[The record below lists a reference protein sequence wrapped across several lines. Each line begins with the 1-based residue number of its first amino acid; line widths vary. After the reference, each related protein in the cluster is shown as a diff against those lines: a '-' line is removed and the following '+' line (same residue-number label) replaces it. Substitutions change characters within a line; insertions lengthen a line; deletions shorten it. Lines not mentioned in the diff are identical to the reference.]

1 MDQSPPPTLFAQPLA
16 TAPQTV
22 ALADIK
28 PGEASQ
34 LIKSVGTVGVLQ
46 SLLLKPS
53 SDPAYRFEIVEGN
66 RRDHS
71 ARHYGLTHV
80 PALITDGSG
89 AQLAAARAIANTAR
103 SSNPVQEARA
113 WHAVLQEGVYADVNA
128 LARDFGV
135 NVATVKQRLRLMRL
149 PDQVLDGI
157 QGRKI
162 AEGTAEKIANLDEA
176 YRTRALV
183 MYSEVTARGERFT
196 DAHLKEIRTRRGN
209 DLTRTVLGALST
221 LPSAQPLLSLPPAQV
236 LAEEVRR
243 LARDRGV
250 ELAELIAALGGTASP
265 PVPVVSASPAPSV
278 KAAPFME
285 VPVPAAPSVPPV
297 SGRVRL
303 GVRR

>member
-1 MDQSPPPTLFAQPLA
+1 MDQATQPTLFAQPLD
-16 TAPQTV
+16 TTPQMV

-28 PGEASQ
+28 PGEANTV
-34 LIKSVGTVGVLQ
+34 IKSVAAVGVLQ

-66 RRDHS
+66 RRDYS
-71 ARHYGLTHV
+71 ARQYGLTHV
-80 PALITDGSG
+80 PALITDGSP

-135 NVATVKQRLRLMRL
+135 PVATVKQRLRLMKL
-149 PDQVLDGI
+149 PAAVLDGI

-196 DAHLKEIRTRRGN
+196 DAHLKEIRARRG
-209 DLTRTVLGALST
+209 DDRTRTVLDALGAL
-221 LPSAQPLLSLPPAQV
+221 PGAQPLLNLPKVDV

-243 LARDRGV
+243 LARERGV
-250 ELAELIAALGGTASP
+250 DLAELIAALGGTASP
-265 PVPVVSASPAPSV
+265 PAPV
-278 KAAPFME
+278 
-285 VPVPAAPSVPPV
+285 V

-303 GVRR
+303 GVRRS

>member
-1 MDQSPPPTLFAQPLA
+1 MDQSPPPTLFAQPLD

-34 LIKSVGTVGVLQ
+34 LIKSVRTVGVLQ

-53 SDPAYRFEIVEGN
+53 TDPAYRFEIVEGN

-113 WHAVLQEGVYADVNA
+113 WHAVMQEGVYADVNA

-135 NVATVKQRLRLMRL
+135 NVATVKQRLRLMQL
-149 PDQVLDGI
+149 PEQILDGI
-157 QGRKI
+157 LDRKI

-183 MYSEVTARGERFT
+183 MYSEVTAKGERFT
-196 DAHLKEIRTRRGN
+196 DAHLKEIRTRRGG

-221 LPSAQPLLSLPPAQV
+221 LPSAQPLLSLPQAEV

-250 ELAELIAALGGTASP
+250 ELAELIAALGGTVTP
-265 PVPVVSASPAPSV
+265 PAP
-278 KAAPFME
+278 AATTAPTQPAPPAPFVE
-285 VPVPAAPSVPPV
+285 TPAAATPVPPV

-303 GVRR
+303 GVRG